1 MFTVGVPPETGLGN
15 TDLEKPL
22 KTSRNIV
29 RYIQRARV
37 AIVAIRFD
45 ILMGR
50 SRPSAPL
57 EDSTAACSGKHSHRL
72 SEPVLF
78 STCRP

>member
-1 MFTVGVPPETGLGN
+1 MGN
-15 TDLEKPL
+15 TDQEKTL
-22 KTSRNIV
+22 KKNKDIV
-29 RYIQRARV
+29 RYIHRAKV

-45 ILMGR
+45 ILVDV
-50 SRPSAPL
+50 SRPIAPV
-57 EDSTAACSGKHSHRL
+57 EDSTAACSGKHSGRL